1 MVLASSR
8 IRLSSSCLRETGN
21 TFDCPYF
28 FVWLTENKTIGK
40 TQLPSHSSQHLW
52 QLSSEFHGLAENCP
66 RLVRARKY
74 TQCSRQ
80 PAQENDWGSAFRG
93 TSAVE
98 NNEAHSV

>member
-1 MVLASSR
+1 MALASSR

-21 TFDCPYF
+21 TFDCPHF
-28 FVWLTENKTIGK
+28 FVWLTESKTIAEK

-52 QLSSEFHGLAENCP
+52 QLSSEFRGLAENCP
-66 RLVRARKY
+66 RVVRARRY

-80 PAQENDWGSAFRG
+80 SAQGNDWDSASRD

-98 NNEAHSV
+98 NN

>member
-1 MVLASSR
+1 MVLASRR

-28 FVWLTENKTIGK
+28 FVWFTENKTIEK
-40 TQLPSHSSQHLW
+40 TQLPSHSSQPLW

-80 PAQENDWGSAFRG
+80 SAQENDWDSTFRD

-98 NNEAHSV
+98 NN